1 MKKNY
6 DIVYSLGG
14 DCTCARYML
23 KYHLR
28 SYASPFD
35 WLAFVD
41 FAPRMK
47 LIENDFKNF
56 MNLEDLKFIQRK
68 PGLDY
73 LNPKIID
80 FEDTRNG
87 FHFYHDFPKGQTLEE
102 SYPEVK
108 AKYDRRIKRFLNQL
122 KTAENPLLIWLSHYE
137 PTDNGTLIDCCGR
150 LTKKFNKNIDF
161 IIIENDES
169 KSPGE
174 TEKISLAPN
183 IVKYKTL
190 TKDPLVSGKIPLTAR
205 GCDKIFSEIRCKGQ
219 TGRRIRHILN
229 NVLTRFLC
237 LFIPYRPWRKAFK
250 HRQKL

>member
-41 FAPRMK
+41 FVPRMK

-56 MNLEDLKFIQRK
+56 MNIEDLKFIQRK
-68 PGLDY
+68 TGLDY

-102 SYPEVK
+102 SYPVVK
-108 AKYDRRIKRFLNQL
+108 EKYNRSIKRFLNL
-122 KTAENPLLIWLSHYE
+122 LETADKPLLIWLSHYE
-137 PTDNGTLIDCCGR
+137 PTDNDAIIDSCNR
-150 LTKKFNKNIDF
+150 LMKKFNKKIDF
-161 IIIENDES
+161 IIIENDNT
-169 KSPGE
+169 KARGE
-174 TEKISLAPN
+174 IEKLDLTPN

-190 TKDPLVSGKIPLTAR
+190 TNDPLVSGKIQLTAL

-219 TGRRIRHILN
+219 TKRHIRHILN
-229 NVLTRFLC
+229 NALTRFLC
-237 LFIPYRPWRKAFK
+237 LLIPYRPWRKALK